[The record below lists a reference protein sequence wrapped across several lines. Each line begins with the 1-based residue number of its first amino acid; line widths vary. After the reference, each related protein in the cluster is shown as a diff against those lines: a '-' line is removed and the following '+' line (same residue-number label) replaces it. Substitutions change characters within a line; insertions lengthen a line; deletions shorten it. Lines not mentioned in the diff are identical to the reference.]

1 MIGIDT
7 NILIRYLTK
16 DDEDQSNEA
25 SKLFEQYS
33 GIESSIYINNIVL
46 CEVVWVLEAAYK
58 YPKQDIIRAL
68 KLVLQTPEFAF
79 ENHVTIVKVLYDYEQ
94 SNGADFSDILIS
106 ATNTDKGCIITYSF
120 DKKAC
125 KHGYFKNLENT
136 HDW

>member
-7 NILIRYLTK
+7 NILIRYLTN
-16 DDEDQSNEA
+16 DDEQQSAEVL
-25 SKLFEQYS
+25 KLLEQYS

-46 CEVVWVLEAAYK
+46 CEVVWVLEAAYE
-58 YPKQDIIRAL
+58 YPTQDIIHAL

-79 ENHVTIVKVLYDYEQ
+79 ENHVNIVKVLYDYEQ

-106 ATNTDKGCIITYSF
+106 ITNIDKGCIATYSF

-125 KHGYFKNLENT
+125 KHGYFKNLENK
-136 HDW
+136 HDG

>member
-7 NILIRYLTK
+7 NILVRYLTK
-16 DDEDQSNEA
+16 DDEEQSAEVL
-25 SKLFEQYS
+25 KFLEQYS

-58 YPKQDIIRAL
+58 YPKKNITDAL

-106 ATNTDKGCIITYSF
+106 VMNIDKGCITTYSF

-125 KHGYFKNLENT
+125 KHGYFKNLENK
-136 HDW
+136 HDG